1 MVADQLLFYNRCV
14 MNLSS
19 LNADT
24 GRLIIRLCV
33 GLLMLF
39 HGVAKIIHP
48 GSLDF
53 IGGMLNANGVPAFLA
68 YGVYIG
74 EVLAPIMVIV
84 GYQARIGGLIIV
96 LNMVVALL
104 LAHSGDFFSLT
115 EHGGWAVELQM
126 FYLLS
131 ALAVM
136 FLGSGKLAF
145 KQD

>member
-1 MVADQLLFYNRCV
+1 MV
-14 MNLSS
+14 LSS
-19 LNADT
+19 LSPDA
-24 GRLIIRLCV
+24 GRLILRFCV
-33 GLLMLF
+33 GGLMLF
-39 HGVAKIIHP
+39 HGLAKIMHP

-53 IGGMLNANGVPAFLA
+53 IGGMLSANGLPAMLA

-74 EVLAPIMVIV
+74 EVLAPLMVIV
-84 GYQARIGGLIIV
+84 GYQARIGGLLIV
-96 LNMVVALL
+96 INMTLALF
-104 LAHSGDFFSLT
+104 LAHTGDFFSLS

-131 ALAVM
+131 ALAVV